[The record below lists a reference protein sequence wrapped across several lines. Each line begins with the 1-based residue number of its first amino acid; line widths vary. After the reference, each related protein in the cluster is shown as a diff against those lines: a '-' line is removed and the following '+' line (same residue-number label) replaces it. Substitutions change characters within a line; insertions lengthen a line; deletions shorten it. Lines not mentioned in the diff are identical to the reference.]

1 MIARALDSISKDL
14 EMFYQP
20 DSSSIES
27 EELTLLGDQN
37 FICWKNIV
45 LLKKLAQAASF
56 LMFIFVFLLKLIRW
70 NDYSI
75 FPS

>member
-1 MIARALDSISKDL
+1 MIARALNSISKDL

-45 LLKKLAQAASF
+45 ILKSWPKRPAF
-56 LMFIFVFLLKLIRW
+56 
-70 NDYSI
+70 
-75 FPS
+75 